1 MVIHINCLKLGWS
14 NKLFLQTKSHE
25 GQSFTYLLCDP
36 DLCVHFLLV
45 YYNGWWR
52 EAVILWLVV
61 EGLAWRLWSSLGE
74 FLVVTACAQGIVL
87 SKRCS
92 LSCFLIDR
100 YAPPVHLSQ
109 LKSINYTHKDLLTL
123 CVPKI
128 WSQLIVQQ
136 STIVRDC
143 CTIGLAA
150 GRFLQSASKR
160 LHVSRG
166 GGNHK
171 KGLTSLPNTFKER
184 GEGLWTSGQSRTH

>member
-1 MVIHINCLKLGWS
+1 MRAKVLRTCYATPGLIMTLTCVSIFCWCGATGGGQKQLYSSWLLKALLG
-14 NKLFLQTKSHE
+14 
-25 GQSFTYLLCDP
+25 
-36 DLCVHFLLV
+36 
-45 YYNGWWR
+45 
-52 EAVILWLVV
+52 
-61 EGLAWRLWSSLGE
+61 WSSLGE

-92 LSCFLIDR
+92 LSCCLLIDR

-136 STIVRDC
+136 STIVSDC

-160 LHVSRG
+160 LHVGRG

-171 KGLTSLPNTFKER
+171 KGLNSLPNT
-184 GEGLWTSGQSRTH
+184 